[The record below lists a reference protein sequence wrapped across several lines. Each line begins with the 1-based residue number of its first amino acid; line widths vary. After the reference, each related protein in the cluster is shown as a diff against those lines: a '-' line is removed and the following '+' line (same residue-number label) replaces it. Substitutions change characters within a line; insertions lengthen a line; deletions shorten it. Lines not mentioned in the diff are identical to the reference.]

1 MRVKKFSN
9 KPIEWGSCNS
19 SFMNYVRRSKEYNV
33 RAWHTVAVALMVILS
48 SMFGTMPADAKKK
61 VTSKSDSLQLKIDSI
76 QNVFLSQ
83 KSNYDKENEKAY
95 LKQRYDTAK
104 LFNLTRQMF
113 ATLGQLDSLD
123 VAKNKKPKY
132 RKKNSEMLDGYRR
145 NLYNGGNYFLRKGN
159 NKEAFC
165 FYDDYIECA
174 KKPMFESYNYNET
187 DSLMPQLAFWALVA
201 AGLQNN
207 HHGVLKHS
215 DLAYK
220 WVRQDQVL
228 QMQANAYM
236 SLDSIPQYAQTLRK
250 GFDYC
255 PSYTYFFNGLVQH
268 YLDREELD
276 SALILCNEALSRDVA
291 SDKNLK
297 KHFSYSKSGI
307 LLKQQKWD
315 ECITVSEEIIVLD
328 SAFSM
333 PYYNIGLCY
342 FSKAEPL
349 SRQEKKEKRSLLNLS
364 RKYLE
369 IYRDMEPK
377 EKKRW
382 APLLYKV
389 YFDLNLGKHFRE
401 MESNL

>member
-1 MRVKKFSN
+1 MRLKEFANKQIGWGTSNVPPKNFVRQSKKHHV
-9 KPIEWGSCNS
+9 G
-19 SFMNYVRRSKEYNV
+19 VRR
-33 RAWHTVAVALMVILS
+33 TVAVALMVIMS
-48 SMFGTMPADAKKK
+48 SMLGTTPADAKKK
-61 VTSKSDSLQLKIDSI
+61 VLSKNDSLQLKIDSI
-76 QNVFLSQ
+76 QNVFIEQ
-83 KSNYDKENEKAY
+83 KLNYDRENEKAY
-95 LKQRYDTAK
+95 LKQSYDTAK

-123 VAKNKKPKY
+123 VAKNKKPKF

-187 DSLMPQLAFWALVA
+187 DSLMPQLAFWALVSA
-201 AGLQNN
+201 SLYNN

-215 DLAYK
+215 GLAYK
-220 WVRQDQVL
+220 WVRQEQVL
-228 QMQANAYM
+228 QMQANAYL
-236 SLDSIPQYAQTLRK
+236 SLDSIAQYAQTLRK
-250 GFDYC
+250 GFDYS
-255 PSYTYFFNGLVQH
+255 PDYTYFFNGLVQH

-276 SALILCNEALSRDVA
+276 SALTLCNEALKCDVSA
-291 SDKNLK
+291 DKTLK

-315 ECITVSEEIIVLD
+315 ECIIVCEEIIAID

-333 PYYNIGLCY
+333 PYYNAGLCY
-342 FSKAEPL
+342 FNKAEPL

-369 IYRDMEPK
+369 IYRDMEPM